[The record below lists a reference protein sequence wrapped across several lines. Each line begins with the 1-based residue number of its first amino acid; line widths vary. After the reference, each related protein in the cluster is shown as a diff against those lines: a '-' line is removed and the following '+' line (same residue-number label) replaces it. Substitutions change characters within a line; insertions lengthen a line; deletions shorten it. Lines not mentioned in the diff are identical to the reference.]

1 MRNFII
7 AFFFLLFLYG
17 VAANTYLRFS
27 DEVYTSFSIVEE
39 EEEHKGKIFEIK
51 EYLVTENFFED
62 YITSQFLIVND
73 SFADLAKSYE
83 EVAISCIET
92 PPDTQ
97 I

>member
-1 MRNFII
+1 MRNFFI
-7 AFFFLLFLYG
+7 AFFLLLFLSG
-17 VAANTYLRFS
+17 VAANTYLRFC
-27 DEVYTSFSIVEE
+27 DEVCTSFSIVEE

-51 EYLVTENFFED
+51 EYLVSENFFED
-62 YITSQFLIVND
+62 YIIPQLLIVND
-73 SFADLAKSYE
+73 SFTHLAKSYE